1 MRKYLL
7 ALLTLSLA
15 LLSFLITP
23 TIARVIIPPSSP
35 IPINSVG
42 STTTLN
48 FQGYVFGFENNNQP
62 QPLTYAQINIPIPS
76 SLPSYFNTSL
86 IGGNVDKYAIWV
98 ALSPYP
104 ASNYSGNYFVQAAIV
119 LIANTSGQYLNL
131 AVCFVQSGLGATF
144 YNKTFPLSKFA
155 GTMIQISLCYSNGLT
170 AQFYDPNNGFSQ
182 SVIDSQYVFVPY
194 SALIIGEI
202 PLNVQLTKT
211 YYVFFYPV
219 PNETFSN
226 IQFNVIG
233 TPSTSA
239 EVFTYSYNLSS
250 TILTA
255 ITKTTNQY
263 YGFHW
268 LSNGNSYSAN
278 AYTSSSGAQITG
290 TVQLAYSETPLFPTN
305 YYA

>member
-1 MRKYLL
+1 MLI
-7 ALLTLSLA
+7 AL
-15 LLSFLITP
+15 P
-23 TIARVIIPPSSP
+23 VGARVILPPSSP

-48 FQGYVFGFENNNQP
+48 FQGYAFGFENNNQA
-62 QPLTYAQINIPIPS
+62 QPVTYAQINIPIPS

-86 IGGNVDKYAIWV
+86 IGGNVDEYAIWV

-104 ASNYSGNYFVQAAIV
+104 ANNYSGNYFVQAAIV

-131 AVCFVQSGLGATF
+131 AVCFVQSGLGTTF
-144 YNKTFPLSKFA
+144 YNKIFPLSKFA
-155 GTMIQISLCYSNGLT
+155 GTMIQISLSYSNVQIT

-182 SVIDSQYVFVPY
+182 SVIDSQYVFEPY

-226 IQFNVIG
+226 IQFNAIG

-268 LSNGNSYSAN
+268 LSNRNSYSAN
-278 AYTSSSGAQITG
+278 AYTSSSSAQITG
-290 TVQLAYSETPLFPTN
+290 IVQLAYKETLLFPTN